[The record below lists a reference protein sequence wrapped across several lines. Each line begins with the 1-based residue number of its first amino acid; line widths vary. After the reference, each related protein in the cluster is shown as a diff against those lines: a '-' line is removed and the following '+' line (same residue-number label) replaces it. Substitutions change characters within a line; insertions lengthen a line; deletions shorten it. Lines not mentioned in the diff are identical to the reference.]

1 MKILL
6 INETERLAVSI
17 QELLKQHWYEAD
29 ICADGPTGLAALK
42 TGQYDAVLLDFTLPG
57 KDGPALLKEIRSCGI
72 SIPAVLLTEKNRPS
86 DRITGLEAGADY
98 CLEKPFDTGEL
109 LAVIKTVTRRR
120 GELLPDC
127 LSYGNLSLNQTTY
140 CLSGPKPPFSWGGR
154 NMKSCG
160 SCWPTGKSSS
170 PRKCCLQNLGRP
182 PRCRGKQ
189 RGNLHFLSPE
199 KAGMPG
205 RQRKNR
211 HHAPLWLSSGIKMNA
226 ADLHSACRIP
236 CSFYL
241 THRARPVPR

>member
-6 INETERLAVSI
+6 INETERLAASI

-29 ICADGPTGLAALK
+29 VCADGPTGLAALK
-42 TGQYDAVLLDFTLPG
+42 TGQYDAVLLASTLPG

-140 CLSGPKPPFSWGGR
+140 CLSGPKTS
-154 NMKSCG
+154 
-160 SCWPTGKSSS
+160 
-170 PRKCCLQNLGRP
+170 LQLGRKEYEVMRILLANREIVVSKEMLLAKIWGDRP
-182 PRCRGKQ
+182 DAVENNVEIYISFLRKKLECLGANVKIVTMR
-189 RGNLHFLSPE
+189 HFGYHLAL
-199 KAGMPG
+199 K
-205 RQRKNR
+205 
-211 HHAPLWLSSGIKMNA
+211 
-226 ADLHSACRIP
+226 
-236 CSFYL
+236 
-241 THRARPVPR
+241 